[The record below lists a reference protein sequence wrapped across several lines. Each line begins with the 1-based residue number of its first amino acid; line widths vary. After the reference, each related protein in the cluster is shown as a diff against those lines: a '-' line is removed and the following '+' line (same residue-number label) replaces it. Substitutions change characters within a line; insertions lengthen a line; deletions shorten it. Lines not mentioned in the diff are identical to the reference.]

1 MQEDKKTQ
9 ENDYLSVA
17 FLLIYCRGRF
27 SRVWEIK
34 EENIIRK
41 AVSEFENPDDGE
53 KIVSYLIEKLD
64 SLEDFVNFD
73 PADFLKRLTKVE
85 AMLFTSKE
93 MLTSE
98 EACYYLGI
106 SMSQLYKM
114 TSAHTIPHYKPRGK
128 QVYFCKKELD
138 EWMKNDPVVTIQDAL
153 KQSSL
158 YFQLKKEQRN
168 G

>member
-1 MQEDKKTQ
+1 MKNKI
-9 ENDYLSVA
+9 DYEILNK
-17 FLLIYCRGRF
+17 
-27 SRVWEIK
+27 RVE
-34 EENIIRK
+34 
-41 AVSEFENPDDGE
+41 
-53 KIVSYLIEKLD
+53 YLIEKLD

-138 EWMKNDPVVTIQDAL
+138 EWMKNDPVVTTRKSSVSGYMLTDAQL
-153 KQSSL
+153 TELIEKSTVKATEKPGQSKNSS
-158 YFQLKKEQRN
+158 N
-168 G
+168 GNGKRQ

>member
-1 MQEDKKTQ
+1 M
-9 ENDYLSVA
+9 NL
-17 FLLIYCRGRF
+17 
-27 SRVWEIK
+27 
-34 EENIIRK
+34 IRK
-41 AVSEFENPDDGE
+41 GYLCRR
-53 KIVSYLIEKLD
+53 IVSVSGVAPLYNKRVEYLIDKLG

-73 PADFLKRLTKVE
+73 PADFQKRLSKVE
-85 AMLFTSKE
+85 AMLFTSKD

-158 YFQLKKEQRN
+158 YFQLKKEQRD

>member
-1 MQEDKKTQ
+1 MKKDKI
-9 ENDYLSVA
+9 DYEILSK
-17 FLLIYCRGRF
+17 
-27 SRVWEIK
+27 RVE
-34 EENIIRK
+34 
-41 AVSEFENPDDGE
+41 
-53 KIVSYLIEKLD
+53 YLIEKLG
-64 SLEDFVNFD
+64 SLEGFVNFN
-73 PADFLKRLTKVE
+73 PEEIQKRLTKVE
-85 AMLFTSKE
+85 SMIFTSKE

-98 EACYYLGI
+98 EACFYLGI

-153 KQSSL
+153 KQSSI
-158 YFQLKKEQRN
+158 YFQLKKDKRN

>member
-1 MQEDKKTQ
+1 MIIVRKG
-9 ENDYLSVA
+9 YL
-17 FLLIYCRGRF
+17 CRR
-27 SRVWEIK
+27 
-34 EENIIRK
+34 
-41 AVSEFENPDDGE
+41 
-53 KIVSYLIEKLD
+53 IVSVSGVAPLYYNKIDYEILNKRVEYLIEKLD

>member
-1 MQEDKKTQ
+1 MKNKI
-9 ENDYLSVA
+9 DYEILNK
-17 FLLIYCRGRF
+17 
-27 SRVWEIK
+27 RVE
-34 EENIIRK
+34 
-41 AVSEFENPDDGE
+41 
-53 KIVSYLIEKLD
+53 YLIEKLG

-73 PADFLKRLTKVE
+73 PADFQKRLSKVE
-85 AMLFTSKE
+85 AMLFTSKD

-158 YFQLKKEQRN
+158 YFQLKKEQRD

>member
-1 MQEDKKTQ
+1 MKVNMWFGDKIDYEILSKRV
-9 ENDYLSVA
+9 EYLS
-17 FLLIYCRGRF
+17 
-27 SRVWEIK
+27 
-34 EENIIRK
+34 
-41 AVSEFENPDDGE
+41 
-53 KIVSYLIEKLD
+53 EKLS
-64 SLEDFVNFD
+64 SLEGFVNFN
-73 PADFLKRLTKVE
+73 PADILKRVTKVE
-85 AMLFTSKE
+85 SMLFTSKE

-158 YFQLKKEQRN
+158 YFQLKKEKRN

>member
-1 MQEDKKTQ
+1 MKNKI
-9 ENDYLSVA
+9 DYEILNK
-17 FLLIYCRGRF
+17 
-27 SRVWEIK
+27 RVE
-34 EENIIRK
+34 
-41 AVSEFENPDDGE
+41 
-53 KIVSYLIEKLD
+53 YLIEKLD

-73 PADFLKRLTKVE
+73 PADFLKRLSKVE

-138 EWMKNDPVVTIQDAL
+138 EWMKNDPVVTIQEAL